1 MLTFVALEGLKQF
14 NERISGELL
23 MVLGSNL
30 HADLQVLANVGC
42 QHGLQALER
51 VLHRQRAKVCHQPL
65 SNRMEVRY
73 GVTAAGHLEMQC
85 I

>member
-23 MVLGSNL
+23 MVLRSNL

-42 QHGLQALER
+42 QHGLQALE
-51 VLHRQRAKVCHQPL
+51 
-65 SNRMEVRY
+65 
-73 GVTAAGHLEMQC
+73 
-85 I
+85 